1 MKLYE
6 LINENSK
13 SEALAFLLYYE
24 KSASYI
30 IEINS
35 DIEEKDLPLI
45 LSSFFNKGIYT
56 VDPNWS
62 EKFVE
67 TRIIPRDRQNLSS
80 VLQRYGL
87 KEYDTGKLLD
97 LSKGRCAQDDCAILP
112 INTIPDWLKKR
123 QEANIREAVFLHDM
137 LMMLECED
145 DRFYFTDL
153 RPLILNNQRLSFLKE
168 QSYPFEKTEVMPG
181 GYGIYLDDTISIMK
195 DDLFKYRI
203 EYQPDSAD
211 LKKFFETGILS
222 TGEVCRK
229 LNCSRQ
235 YVNILIKKNKLKIY
249 KKFDNSN
256 LFLRSDIS
264 KLLW

>member
-87 KEYDTGKLLD
+87 KEYNTGKLLD

-112 INTIPDWLKKR
+112 SSAVPDWLKKR
-123 QEANIREAVFLHDM
+123 QKSNIREAVFLHDM
-137 LMMLECED
+137 LLMMECED
-145 DRFYFTDL
+145 DQFYFTDL
-153 RPLILNNQRLSFLKE
+153 KPLILNNQRLCLLLGRQLKRRSRNWLNRRFMNCCGPTSRNLWKRGHRNPGSIAGKRDKFHKNRKPE
-168 QSYPFEKTEVMPG
+168 LENNEKG
-181 GYGIYLDDTISIMK
+181 G
-195 DDLFKYRI
+195 
-203 EYQPDSAD
+203 
-211 LKKFFETGILS
+211 
-222 TGEVCRK
+222 
-229 LNCSRQ
+229 
-235 YVNILIKKNKLKIY
+235 
-249 KKFDNSN
+249 N
-256 LFLRSDIS
+256 L
-264 KLLW
+264 